1 MSSNRKNTDATL
13 LSKDKILDLLHK
25 LDDRLKRKI
34 RLDVGGGA
42 AAILKYGIERRTRP

>member
-1 MSSNRKNTDATL
+1 MNSIQNGADTTML
-13 LSKDKILDLLHK
+13 GKDKILDLLHR
-25 LDDRLKRKI
+25 LDNRLKIKI

>member
-1 MSSNRKNTDATL
+1 MSSIQGDSNAAL

-42 AAILKYGIERRTRP
+42 AAILK